1 MVVAHAT
8 NDDNY
13 LEIPDMHSHWL
24 IVLPGET
31 IRDLDF
37 LSAIQKTQKSSKTMD
52 QMKLEIDVFKENRL
66 STKMM
71 TFYLLH
77 AGS

>member
-37 LSAIQKTQKSSKTMD
+37 PSPIQKTQKSSKTMD
-52 QMKLEIDVFKENRL
+52 QMKLENRCLQRESFINENDDI
-66 STKMM
+66 
-71 TFYLLH
+71 LLIECW
-77 AGS
+77 